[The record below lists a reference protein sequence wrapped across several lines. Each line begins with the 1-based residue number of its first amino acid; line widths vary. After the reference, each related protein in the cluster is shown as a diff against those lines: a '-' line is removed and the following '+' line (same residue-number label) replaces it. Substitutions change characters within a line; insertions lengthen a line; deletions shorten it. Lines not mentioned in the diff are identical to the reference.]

1 MGYDHIPEPQR
12 GERRVESGSIQS
24 ECGVEERGLGASAV
38 SVPVLPTPD
47 PPGRL
52 RKNGCPRSSD
62 VELCRIESVINPF
75 QGIND
80 NQSDWGSRPRAP
92 LDFLFALPGDW
103 LIFPAT
109 K

>member
-1 MGYDHIPEPQR
+1 
-12 GERRVESGSIQS
+12 
-24 ECGVEERGLGASAV
+24 
-38 SVPVLPTPD
+38 
-47 PPGRL
+47 
-52 RKNGCPRSSD
+52 

-80 NQSDWGSRPRAP
+80 NQSDWGSCPLAP
-92 LDFLFALPGDW
+92 LDFLFALLGDW